1 MLTTRATPTCDSVR
15 RLSEAKN
22 SGPDLYPIV
31 KTNRLKNID
40 LNNGGITKLPSCPSS
55 TAATS
60 VQAVAPTE
68 NPLIWSRPKNVP
80 TATERSRKNPGAVE
94 MAHLMVFTGEILK
107 PRRAYVQ
114 IALIEG

>member
-1 MLTTRATPTCDSVR
+1 SVR
-15 RLSEAKN
+15 RLSDAKN

-40 LNNGGITKLPSCPSS
+40 LNRGGITKFPSCPSN

-68 NPLIWSRPKNVP
+68 NPLNWSRPKNVP
-80 TATERSRKNPGAVE
+80 SAIARSRKISGAVDMTHLIVF
-94 MAHLMVFTGEILK
+94 MAAILK
-107 PRRAYVQ
+107 PQMHASW
-114 IALIEG
+114 IAPTQAH